1 MWSEGEEGG
10 GRGVEG
16 RSEAWTVFETEGA
29 EEVGGKA
36 EEEGQ
41 LGRRCNHTTGRD
53 GEEGGEKSC
62 YCAVHSPG
70 EWHFWPGLNFF
81 PLSAFTSTPPPV
93 LCKHQHT
100 WSQFVSQERLQFEP
114 LLSSLEGK
122 AKVNLWCRS
131 RDTKTLLRLESIEM
145 DTLGV

>member
-81 PLSAFTSTPPPV
+81 PLSVFTSTPPCCPQSSV
-93 LCKHQHT
+93 NTSTHG
-100 WSQFVSQERLQFEP
+100 VSLFHRNDF
-114 LLSSLEGK
+114 S
-122 AKVNLWCRS
+122 
-131 RDTKTLLRLESIEM
+131 
-145 DTLGV
+145 